1 MGDTGLNL
9 GGNKKTAFAIKEV
22 TVECGR
28 KINVAMIHHIQLI
41 FEQHELEHA
50 DPLLCLFFY
59 NNKYYST
66 IQSVVGLIPRCWT
79 LRPEEPWVWRPTI
92 SYTWIH
98 SIGTPDPHVVQLCS
112 RDCVRLCGRKVKFS
126 ASKLQYLH
134 PKSSSATSWLW
145 DLRQDSTSP
154 GLHFLN
160 S

>member
-1 MGDTGLNL
+1 MEGKFYCVNSGLSYTCSSVITEWDKDFLITGV
-9 GGNKKTAFAIKEV
+9 KSH
-22 TVECGR
+22 TVAR
-28 KINVAMIHHIQLI
+28 WTTKVWTHKS
-41 FEQHELEHA
+41 F
-50 DPLLCLFFY
+50 
-59 NNKYYST
+59 
-66 IQSVVGLIPRCWT
+66 SVVNTTKLPNPWMV
-79 LRPEEPWVWRPTI
+79 EPVDVEPQIWRRRRHRRPTI